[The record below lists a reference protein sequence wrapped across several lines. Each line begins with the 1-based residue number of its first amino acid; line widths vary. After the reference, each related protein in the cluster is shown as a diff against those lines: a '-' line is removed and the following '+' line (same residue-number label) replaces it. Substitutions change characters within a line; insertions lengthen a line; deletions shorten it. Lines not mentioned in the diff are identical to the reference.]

1 MLFGI
6 RPIDKCIHVDH
17 WHDPT
22 EQLVNNQYNIGSKCG
37 DLILIRLILLNFI
50 QCLIKVVVIVASLSR
65 HNGSHATITS
75 FEVTRLVT
83 IVPLEVLLLFG
94 VIRDPGWS
102 LWVIETFLL
111 LFHKKC
117 MLCHQT
123 FQNFSLGD
131 PMSLSNWENPIS
143 ALLSHRINYKIIYIH
158 IINWWGFSREFN
170 SRDEQRKTTLH

>member
-6 RPIDKCIHVDH
+6 CPIDKCIHVDH
-17 WHDPT
+17 WHDPYRSIFRSPT

-50 QCLIKVVVIVASLSR
+50 QCLIKVVVIVTSLSR

-94 VIRDPGWS
+94 VIRNPGWS

-111 LFHKKC
+111 LFHK
-117 MLCHQT
+117 
-123 FQNFSLGD
+123 NYA
-131 PMSLSNWENPIS
+131 MSPDIPEFFFRGSNVS
-143 ALLSHRINYKIIYIH
+143 
-158 IINWWGFSREFN
+158 F
-170 SRDEQRKTTLH
+170 